1 LEIILTEYFNLFG
14 SSTVFPMAISISR
27 RRLYWTLQVV
37 CWGIFMALGML
48 INVLTGQKI
57 TLSILATQVFMMGLY
72 IATTHGIRF
81 LIRRNSWLKLPVP
94 KVLIRLLPL
103 NLTVAFLT
111 QCIVALLMMFLLHV
125 FTVQEYRW
133 TYLLL
138 YTLNMNFVFS
148 LWTGL
153 YFGLHYLDNYKQAD
167 IDKWKLTAAVREA
180 EMRTL
185 KAQINPHFI
194 FNGLNNIRALVMEDP
209 LRAREMI
216 THLSDLLRYSIQ
228 LNSTEQVTL
237 AREMEIVAH
246 YLELEA
252 VQLEER
258 LTYSL
263 DVDPAALDV
272 LIPPMTLQLLVENSI
287 KHGIAPRTAGGH
299 ISLSAHLDTTQE
311 SLVVTVRNTGRYQ
324 PTPGHE
330 GVGLRNVRERLQ
342 LLFGPAA
349 HLDLGNAPDSP
360 DTVVAHLRLPVNAT
374 AAALSA

>member
-1 LEIILTEYFNLFG
+1 
-14 SSTVFPMAISISR
+14 MAISISR

-48 INVLTGQKI
+48 IIVLTGQKI
-57 TLSILATQVFMMGLY
+57 TASMLATQVLMMGLY

-81 LIRRNSWLKLPVP
+81 LIRRNGWLKLPVL
-94 KVLIRLLPL
+94 KVLIRVLPL
-103 NLTVAFLT
+103 NLTLAFLT
-111 QCIVALLMMFLLHV
+111 QCVVALLMMFLLHV
-125 FTVQEYRW
+125 FTWQEYRW

-258 LTYSL
+258 LSYTL

-287 KHGIAPRTAGGH
+287 KHGIAPRPAGGQ
-299 ISLSAHLDTTQE
+299 ILLSAHLNKDHE
-311 SLVVTVRNTGRYQ
+311 SLLVEVRNTGHYQ

-349 HLDLGNAPDSP
+349 RLDLSNAPDAP
-360 DTVVAHLRLPVNAT
+360 DTVVAHLRLPVNAPVM
-374 AAALSA
+374 SS

>member
-1 LEIILTEYFNLFG
+1 
-14 SSTVFPMAISISR
+14 
-27 RRLYWTLQVV
+27 
-37 CWGIFMALGML
+37 MALGML
-48 INVLTGQKI
+48 IIVLTGQKI
-57 TLSILATQVFMMGLY
+57 TPGMLATQVFMMGLY
-72 IATTHGIRF
+72 IATTHGLRF

-94 KVLIRLLPL
+94 QVLIRLLPL
-103 NLTVAFLT
+103 NLAAAFLT
-111 QCIVALLMMFLLHV
+111 QCIVALLMMFLLRV

-167 IDKWKLTAAVREA
+167 IDKWKLAAAVREA

-185 KAQINPHFI
+185 KAQINPHFM
-194 FNGLNNIRALVMEDP
+194 FNGLNNIRALVTEDP

-237 AREMEIVAH
+237 ARELEIVEH

-287 KHGIAPRTAGGH
+287 KHGIAPRPAGGQ
-299 ISLSAHLDTTQE
+299 ITIRARLNDAQE
-311 SLVVTVRNTGRYQ
+311 LLLVTVRNTGRYQ
-324 PTPGHE
+324 PIPSHE
-330 GVGLRNVRERLQ
+330 GVGLRNARERLQ
-342 LLFGPAA
+342 LLFGQKAA
-349 HLDLGNAPDSP
+349 LTIGNDA
-360 DTVVAHLRLPVNAT
+360 AT
-374 AAALSA
+374 ADVVTAQLQLPLTTQLYPA

>member
-1 LEIILTEYFNLFG
+1 
-14 SSTVFPMAISISR
+14 MAISISR
-27 RRLYWTLQVV
+27 HRLYWTLQVV
-37 CWGIFMALGML
+37 CWGVFMALGML
-48 INVLTGQKI
+48 IIVLTGQKI
-57 TLSILATQVFMMGLY
+57 TASVLATQVFMMGLY
-72 IATTHGIRF
+72 IATTHGLRF
-81 LIRRNSWLKLPVP
+81 LIRRNGWLKLPVL
-94 KVLIRLLPL
+94 KVLIRLVPL
-103 NLTVAFLT
+103 NLMVAFLT
-111 QCIVALLMMFLLHV
+111 QCIVALLMMFVLRV

-194 FNGLNNIRALVMEDP
+194 FNGLNNIRALVMENP

-258 LTYSL
+258 LSYTL

-287 KHGIAPRTAGGH
+287 KHGIAPRPAGGQ
-299 ISLSAHLDTTQE
+299 ISLSAYLDKDHE
-311 SLVVTVRNTGRYQ
+311 SLLVEVRNTGHYQ
-324 PTPGHE
+324 PTPGHQ

-342 LLFGPAA
+342 LLFGSAA
-349 HLDLGNAPDSP
+349 HLDLSNAPDAP
-360 DTVVAHLRLPVNAT
+360 DMVVAHLRLPITAT